1 MEEAVVVRAQAQAVD
16 AFKKGREAEA
26 GEVCRGL
33 VKTHHPGG
41 RLGGAKLGPASGVV
55 GSAMLVT
62 FPDVL
67 TAQCGGEVFRG
78 RECKSGSKAE
88 AQVRYKRSSG
98 GKVSREGKQLIKGRL
113 APVRNRPR
121 CGAFCDIGQRK
132 REEGSA
138 SRKGNLSSRQ
148 KERAVFWRECADF
161 CTSCCSPGRSATRTG

>member
-1 MEEAVVVRAQAQAVD
+1 MLQEG
-16 AFKKGREAEA
+16 KGGEAEA

-121 CGAFCDIGQRK
+121 CGAFCDIGQREARGRK
-132 REEGSA
+132 R
-138 SRKGNLSSRQ
+138 LSQGQSFFPA
-148 KERAVFWRECADF
+148 ERESGILARMCRLLHFLL
-161 CTSCCSPGRSATRTG
+161 